1 MPDEEDSDFVL
12 SDEEASD
19 FVRGTLRASAPAE
32 GP

>member
-1 MPDEEDSDFVL
+1 MPDEEDSHFVL